1 MKDFGLIRVKNV
13 GIGSVAVDK
22 LGCMSL
28 QRPLHM
34 MLIDNNALDAQLV
47 MSTLETVFP
56 APEFTVFH
64 DSAQALSHLQS
75 GPEPLPDLLL
85 MGLHLSPL
93 TGLEV
98 LAEVKGH
105 GMLRLL
111 PVLIL
116 SSSVSPDELRAC
128 YAAHVTAVLDRP
140 SSWITLER
148 QMLSLWTFWTQWVRL
163 PEA

>member
-13 GIGSVAVDK
+13 GIGSVDIDK

-64 DSAQALSHLQS
+64 DSAQALSHL
-75 GPEPLPDLLL
+75 
-85 MGLHLSPL
+85 
-93 TGLEV
+93 
-98 LAEVKGH
+98 
-105 GMLRLL
+105 
-111 PVLIL
+111 
-116 SSSVSPDELRAC
+116 
-128 YAAHVTAVLDRP
+128 
-140 SSWITLER
+140 
-148 QMLSLWTFWTQWVRL
+148 
-163 PEA
+163 